1 MARQELDSTKYA
13 LKDMTKKLG
22 IAHKRDCA
30 HQQVQKTL
38 EKFETAVADHV
49 HFEEELLT
57 KNCELSEAIG
67 ALQKEI
73 VTLPPSTL
81 ALFSTVDHDDKLV
94 NFCFQ
99 TREGNKTYSPAIREL
114 YYSLLGNQLAPAK
127 IATIIKTVLKCFL
140 PSVDLKQLKLPS
152 ESCASYMRRQELT
165 TLNMVHK
172 ATSILEQAEKGPLH
186 LNSDGTKSQRKLEG
200 VAINGMVLSV
210 NEVSDGSADCMVED
224 ISRELQMLRDVAHAL
239 NMPNADKL
247 NWTLIVSSSSD
258 SASTQKRFNKL
269 VEQQR
274 GR

>member
-1 MARQELDSTKYA
+1 MSYGLQCTIQHLSNEVNTCSSHIKELSEKLNEREAEISAMRREVEMARQELDSTKYA

-38 EKFETAVADHV
+38 EKFETTVADHV

-57 KNCELSEAIG
+57 KSYELSEAIG

-73 VTLPPSTL
+73 VTLPPSAL
-81 ALFSTVDHDDKLV
+81 ALFSTVDHNDKLV

-114 YYSLLGNQLAPAK
+114 YYSLLGYQLPPAK

-152 ESCASYMRRQELT
+152 EPCASYMKRQELT

-172 ATSILEQAEKGPLH
+172 ATSILE
-186 LNSDGTKSQRKLEG
+186 
-200 VAINGMVLSV
+200 I
-210 NEVSDGSADCMVED
+210 
-224 ISRELQMLRDVAHAL
+224 
-239 NMPNADKL
+239 
-247 NWTLIVSSSSD
+247 
-258 SASTQKRFNKL
+258 
-269 VEQQR
+269 
-274 GR
+274 